1 MIKSIQR
8 LAAAAVFAIASGTA
22 SLAADFDVTFL
33 LVNDIYKMNDDTRG
47 GVARAN
53 SVARVEREKG
63 GNLVYVHAGDTISP
77 SLLSG
82 FDQGEHMI
90 DLLNVVPLDIFI
102 PGNHEFDFG
111 KEIFFERMGAIK
123 GNILAANLRN
133 ADGSKIDGIEDTMM
147 LTYGDENDPM
157 NSVKIGV
164 VGLTADDS
172 PVKSNPGDLQFASTT
187 QTGIEKAKELR
198 EAGADIIVAAT
209 HGNRQVDREM
219 FDSGA
224 FDIILTGD
232 DHDLMLFFDGRKA
245 MVESSEDGN
254 YMTAVDVAISVG
266 ESRGKRRVRWYPNFR
281 IMDTANVEPDA
292 ETMTKVEGYEA
303 LLSKELDVELGN
315 TDTELDT
322 RKASVRT
329 GETAIGNLISDAMRL
344 AVGADVAITN
354 GGGIRGNT
362 QYDAG
367 SALTRR
373 DILTELPFGNKT
385 LLLEV
390 DGATIRTA
398 LENGV
403 SQVENSAGRFPHVS
417 GMTFTYDSSKPAG
430 ERVTE
435 IMVGADP
442 LDDAAMYKLATNDY
456 MAGGGDGYTVLR
468 GGKVLLGDLDGKLM
482 ANDVMAFIRAA
493 GTVNAKVEG
502 RIKGQ

>member
-1 MIKSIQR
+1 MIKLLKQAT
-8 LAAAAVFAIASGTA
+8 LAAAFALSTLSTA
-22 SLAADFDVTFL
+22 MAADFDVTFL
-33 LVNDIYKMNDDTRG
+33 LVNDIYKMHDKTRG

-53 SVARVEREKG
+53 AVARAERAKG

-82 FDQGEHMI
+82 FDKGEHMVE
-90 DLLNVVPLDIFI
+90 LLNVVPLDIFI

-111 KEIFFERMGAIK
+111 KEIFFERMKAVQ

-147 LTYGDENDPM
+147 LSYGDDSDPM

-172 PVKSNPGDLQFASTT
+172 PVKSNPGDLKFTSTT

-198 EAGADIIVAAT
+198 EAGADIIVAMT

-232 DHDLMLFFDGRKA
+232 DHDLMLFYDGRTA
-245 MVESSEDGN
+245 MVESSEEGN

-266 ESRGKRRVRWYPNFR
+266 ESRGNRRVRWHPNFR
-281 IMDTANVEPDA
+281 VMDTAGVTPDPA
-292 ETMTKVEGYEA
+292 TMEKVAGYEA
-303 LLSKELDVELGN
+303 LLSKELDVEIGT
-315 TDTELDT
+315 TDGELDT

-329 GETAIGNLISDAMRL
+329 GETAVGNLIADAMRM

-362 QYDAG
+362 QYSPG
-367 SALTRR
+367 TALTRR

-385 LLLEV
+385 LMLEV
-390 DGATIRTA
+390 DGATIRQA

-417 GMTFTYDSSKPAG
+417 GMTFSYDASKPAG
-430 ERVTE
+430 ERVVDV
-435 IMVGADP
+435 MVGG
-442 LDDAAMYKLATNDY
+442 DALSDGAMYKLATNDY
-456 MAGGGDGYTVLR
+456 MAGGGDGYRMLR
-468 GGKVLLGDLDGKLM
+468 GSKVLLGDLDGKLM
-482 ANDVMAFIRAA
+482 ANDVMAYIRAA
-493 GTVNAKVEG
+493 GNVNAKVEG
-502 RIKGQ
+502 RIKGM

>member
-1 MIKSIQR
+1 MIKLMR
-8 LAAAAVFAIASGTA
+8 RTALAAAFALTTLAPA
-22 SLAADFDVTFL
+22 LAADFDVTFL

-53 SVARVEREKG
+53 ALARAERAKG

-90 DLLNVVPLDIFI
+90 ELLNVVPLDIFI

-111 KEIFFERMGAIK
+111 KDIFFERMKAIK

-133 ADGSKIDGIEDTMM
+133 PDGSAIDGIMDTMM
-147 LTYGDENDPM
+147 LSYGDESDPM

-172 PVKSNPGDLQFASTT
+172 PVKSNPGDLKFTGSTE
-187 QTGIEKAKELR
+187 TGIARAKELR
-198 EAGADIIVAAT
+198 DAGADIIVAAT
-209 HGNRQVDREM
+209 HANRQVDREM

-232 DHDLMLFFDGRKA
+232 DHDLMLFYDGRKA
-245 MVESSEDGN
+245 MVESSEDAN
-254 YMTAVDVAISVG
+254 YMTAVDLSISVS
-266 ESRGKRRVRWYPNFR
+266 ESRGNRRVRWHPNFR
-281 IMDTANVEPDA
+281 VMDTAGITPDP

-303 LLSKELDVELGN
+303 LLSKELDVALGK
-315 TDTELDT
+315 TDSELDT

-329 GETAIGNLISDAMRL
+329 GETAVGNLISDAMRM
-344 AVGADVAITN
+344 AVGADIAITN

-362 QYDAG
+362 QYEAG
-367 SALTRR
+367 ATLTRR

-390 DGATIRTA
+390 DGATVRKA

-417 GMTFTYDSSKPAG
+417 GMTFTYDPSKPAG
-430 ERVTE
+430 ERVVE
-435 IMVGADP
+435 VMVGADA

-502 RIKGQ
+502 RIKGM

>member
-1 MIKSIQR
+1 MIKLIKRSA
-8 LAAAAVFAIASGTA
+8 LAATLALATLTSAI
-22 SLAADFDVTFL
+22 AADFDVTFL
-33 LVNDIYKMNDDTRG
+33 LVNDVYKMNDDKRG
-47 GVARAN
+47 GVARVNA
-53 SVARVEREKG
+53 VARAERANG
-63 GNLVYVHAGDTISP
+63 GNVVYIHAGDAISP

-90 DLLNVVPLDIFI
+90 ELLNVVPLDIFI

-111 KEIFFERMGAIK
+111 KDVFYERMKALK

-133 ADGSKIDGIEDTMM
+133 PDGSAIEGIEDTMM
-147 LTYGDENDPM
+147 LSYGDDSEPM
-157 NSVKIGV
+157 NSVKIGI

-172 PVKSNPGDLQFASTT
+172 PVKSNPGDLQFTASTE
-187 QTGIEKAKELR
+187 TGIAKAKELR
-198 EAGADIIVAAT
+198 EAGADIIIAAT
-209 HGNRQVDREM
+209 HANRQVDREM

-232 DHDLMLFFDGRKA
+232 DHDLMLFYDGRTA

-254 YMTAVDVAISVG
+254 YMTAVDVSISVG
-266 ESRGKRRVRWYPNFR
+266 ESRGKRRVRWHPNFR
-281 IMDTANVEPDA
+281 IMDTANTEPDPGTMAKVA
-292 ETMTKVEGYEA
+292 EYEA
-303 LLSKELDVELGN
+303 LLSSELDVELGK
-315 TDTELDT
+315 TDSELDT

-329 GETAIGNLISDAMRL
+329 GETAVGNLISDAMRM

-362 QYDAG
+362 QYAPG
-367 SALTRR
+367 TALTRR

-390 DGATIRTA
+390 DGATIRAA

-417 GMTFTYDSSKPAG
+417 GMSFTYDGSKPAG
-430 ERVTE
+430 ERVIE
-435 IMVGADP
+435 VMVGTSA
-442 LDDAAMYKLATNDY
+442 LDDGAMYKLATNDY

-502 RIKGQ
+502 RVKGM